1 MLTNRLATLA
11 GALCC
16 AVAVAAAPEHADAFL
31 SLSPDQSLVV
41 SADSLAARGARV
53 TGEEKR
59 LGVPTFVFIEGVPAE
74 ASAEDTARSV
84 ISRFA
89 DAWRLDAADVK
100 SLSVR
105 ELHRNERSGTIV
117 RFAQQVNG
125 LDVFRSQFDVVLSKQ
140 GVPVAVSGYP
150 APSDFARR
158 ASTRFSVGATQALER
173 AFRDQTGANGTF
185 KTFPSTDG
193 VWMTAGLVENAGFTL
208 SSPARARRVYYV
220 LKDRLE
226 PAWHIELDV
235 ARRGSTSSAMF
246 ASVVSASDGTR
257 LMRHNLTADAS
268 YKVFANDP
276 DGIPYDGPF
285 GNDVTPHPTGVPDGY
300 QPPFVTRNLVTVT
313 SAPFS
318 RNDPWLPSGTT
329 ATLTGNNVDAYADL
343 ASPDGFSPST
353 TDFRVVPSSPGVF
366 DYPVSFTTSP
376 AANVNQQSAAI
387 TQLFYNINFLH
398 DWFYDSGFDE
408 PAGNAQSSNYG
419 RGGRAGDFIRAEAQ
433 DASGRNNA
441 NMSTPS
447 DGASPRMQ
455 MYIFDGVPQ
464 FTVSAPAGLAG
475 RYDCN
480 TASSFGATTFDLT
493 ANLIR
498 FGTAIDLGC
507 TAYPAGTF
515 TGGIALID
523 RGTCGF
529 AIKAANA
536 QAAGAIG
543 VLIATNAAGAAPAMG
558 GADPLVTIP
567 AMSTTQSAGALLRA
581 ATGTVTVNLKRSADL
596 DRDGSFDNQIV
607 AHEWGHYLSNRLIGD
622 GVGLIN
628 TQGRSMGEGWSDTV
642 AMIMSVR
649 DEDRNRPGNGNFQG
663 VYASA
668 AFVTTGGVNN
678 GAYFGIRRLPYSTN
692 LAKNP
697 LTLRHI
703 ANGVALPTTAPLG
716 GGADGAFNA
725 EVHNA
730 GEVWSN
736 MLWECYA
743 SLLNAYPFAEAQDR
757 MKAYLVAG
765 LKLTPVAPT
774 MLEARDALLAAALAS
789 DPADYQ
795 RFANAFAKRGAG
807 FGAVVPD
814 RNVVDHIG
822 VIESFESGASMRVL
836 SATIDDDAT
845 ACDRDGVL
853 DLGEVG
859 NVVVRVKNMG
869 RTVLSAQTMSL
880 TASGATAA
888 MAFPNGNTGFIPSLQ
903 PGAEATVRVR
913 MSIGSV
919 VLPPIRAGLSAFFS
933 EPSLPT
939 AQRTVVIDPRLN
951 TDDTVAASSTDTFD
965 TKADAWASVGFTREN
980 GYAHAN
986 DLNTESELTLT
997 SPWITVNATGNFIV
1011 TFKERH
1017 SFEWDGSRFWDGAV
1031 VEFSTD
1037 GVTWFDPFVEGILNP
1052 GYNGNLEASSGNPL
1066 EGRRAFVNL
1075 SAGFPNFVTRTL
1087 NFGAALAGEN
1097 VRLRIRVGSDG
1108 SAAAYGID
1116 VDDFTITNA
1125 ANAPFTALAD
1135 DSVGT
1140 CNQRPVAFAPSF
1152 NAVEGT
1158 LSSNVLTRN
1167 PIRLN
1172 GTSSVDPDGSP
1183 ITYAW
1188 TQLGGAPVTLTGAN
1202 TATPSFIATV
1212 PAEGAHFSFQLV
1224 VNDGTEASLPARV
1237 EMKVSNVNQLPVAVA
1252 TGPSTI
1258 AERSAATV
1266 TLDGSTSTDA
1276 DGETLT
1282 FTWSQTAGPAVALSS
1297 TTDAAPAFA
1306 LPEVT
1311 ADTTFTFELLANDG
1325 IADSAPATVSVV
1337 VTNVDR
1343 APTANAGVDVTSP
1356 GRVSLQLTATGADA
1370 EGDALTFA
1378 WTQLSGTTAVL
1389 TNAGTA
1395 TVSIAT
1401 PNVAAA
1407 EDLVFRV
1414 TATANGLTA
1423 TDDVT
1428 VHLLPDQA
1436 PTLNA
1441 GADFAAAGRT
1451 LVNLSGAASDAE
1463 GDAITWAW
1471 SQVSGTSVT
1480 LTGST
1485 TSSPTF
1491 TSPDIKT
1498 AEPLEFSVTVTANGR
1513 TATDTVTVTVSADR
1527 APMVSVAD
1535 VSADARTTA
1544 TLRASATDAEGDVS
1558 TFSWAQVSGSP
1569 VTLSGET
1576 TASPSFTAP
1585 DVASG
1590 TEALVFRVT
1599 ATANG
1604 LTATGEG
1611 TVTVRAANRQ
1621 PVVSGLNDVTENER
1635 VSLTLTAVGMD
1646 PDQDALTWAWSQ
1658 LGGPQVSLAGAS
1670 SEAVTF
1676 TTPEVR
1682 EDTVIALS
1690 VVTTDPTGETATATV
1705 RVTVKN
1711 VNRAPVAVASST
1723 GSVGGERVLLNA
1735 ANSTDP
1741 DGDSLTATWKQTG
1754 GPQVTLE
1761 NGSDKVA
1768 SFVAP
1773 KVDAATEFTFEVEVS
1788 DGTSTSSA
1796 PVVVSV
1802 QPAPKA
1808 SGCGCSSG
1816 VGLFPLALLA
1826 LSLRSRRRRVS

>member
-11 GALCC
+11 GVLFSAL
-16 AVAVAAAPEHADAFL
+16 ALAAAPEHADAFL
-31 SLSPDQSLVV
+31 SSSPDQSLVV
-41 SADSLAARGARV
+41 SAEVMAARGARV

-59 LGVPTFVFIEGVPAE
+59 LGVPTFIFIEGVSAETSAE
-74 ASAEDTARSV
+74 ATARSV

-89 DAWRLDAADVK
+89 DAYRLDAADVK

-105 ELHRNERSGTIV
+105 ELHQNDRSGTIV

-125 LDVFRSQFDVVLSKQ
+125 IDVFRSQFDVVLSKQ

-150 APSDFARR
+150 APSDFART
-158 ASTRFSVGATQALER
+158 ASTHFRVGATQALER
-173 AFRDQTGANGTF
+173 AFREQTGANGTF
-185 KTFPSTDG
+185 KTFASTDG
-193 VWMTAGLVENAGFTL
+193 VWMTASLVENSGFTL

-220 LKDRLE
+220 LNDRLE

-235 ARRGSTSSAMF
+235 ATRGSTSSAMY
-246 ASVVSASDGTR
+246 ASVVSATDGAR

-268 YKVFANDP
+268 YKVFANTP
-276 DGIPYDGPF
+276 DLIPFDGPF
-285 GNDVTPHPTGVPDGY
+285 GNDVTPHPTGTPDGF
-300 QPPFVTRNLVTVT
+300 QPPFVARNLVTVT

-318 RNDPWLPSGTT
+318 RNDPWLASG
-329 ATLTGNNVDAYADL
+329 AVTLTGNNVDAYADL

-353 TDFRVVPSSPGVF
+353 SDFRVVPSSPGLF
-366 DYPVSFTTSP
+366 DYPVSFSTSP

-408 PAGNAQSSNYG
+408 RAGNAQTTNYG
-419 RGGRAGDFIRAEAQ
+419 RGGREGDFIRGEAQ
-433 DASGRNNA
+433 DSSGRNNA

-455 MYIFDGVPQ
+455 MYIFDGLPQ
-464 FTVSAPAGLAG
+464 LNVNSPAGIAG

-480 TASSFGATTFDLT
+480 TAAFGASAFDLT
-493 ANLIR
+493 ANVIR
-498 FGTAIDLGC
+498 FSTTTDLGC
-507 TAYPAGTF
+507 TPYPAGTF

-529 AIKAANA
+529 VVKAANA

-543 VLIATNAAGAAPAMG
+543 VIIATNAAGAAPGMAG
-558 GADPLVTIP
+558 VDPTVTIP
-567 AMSTTQSAGALLRA
+567 SMSTTQAAGALLRA
-581 ATGTVTVNLKRSADL
+581 TTGTITVNMKRSADL

-607 AHEWGHYLSNRLIGD
+607 AHEWAHYLSNRLIGD

-628 TQGRSMGEGWSDTV
+628 NQGRSMGEGWSDTV

-649 DEDRNRPGNGNFQG
+649 DEDRLRAGNNTFQG

-703 ANGVALPTTAPLG
+703 ANGVALPTGVPLAS
-716 GGADGAFNA
+716 GADGAFNG

-730 GEVWSN
+730 GEIWSN

-743 SLLNAYPFAEAQDR
+743 SLLNAYPFVEAQDR
-757 MKAYLVAG
+757 MKGYLVAG
-765 LKLTPVAPT
+765 LKLTPISPT
-774 MLEARDALLAAALAS
+774 MLEARDALLAAALAA

-795 RFANAFAKRGAG
+795 RFVSAFAKRGAG

-822 VIESFESGASMRVL
+822 VIESFETGAAMRVV
-836 SATIDDDAT
+836 SATINDDAT
-845 ACDRDGVL
+845 SCDRDGVL

-859 NVVVRVKNMG
+859 NVRVRVKNVG
-869 RTVLSAQTMSL
+869 RTVLASQTLSL
-880 TASGATAA
+880 TASGATST
-888 MAFPNGNTGFIPSLQ
+888 MNFPNGNTATIPSLQ
-903 PGAEATVRVR
+903 PGAEATVSVR
-913 MSIGSV
+913 MSINSAP
-919 VLPPIRAGLSAFFS
+919 LPTIRAGLTATFD

-939 AQRTVVIDPRLN
+939 AQRTVSIDPRLN
-951 TDDTVAASSTDTFD
+951 TDDAAAASSTDAFD
-965 TKADAWASVGFTREN
+965 TRADAWTSVGFTREN

-986 DLNTESELTLT
+986 DLNTVSDLTLT
-997 SPWITVNATGNFIV
+997 SPWLSVNATGNFIV

-1017 SFEWDGSRFWDGAV
+1017 SFEWDGTRFWDGAV

-1037 GVTWFDPFVEGILNP
+1037 GVTWVDPFVAGLFNP
-1052 GYNGNLEASSGNPL
+1052 GYTGNLQADPGNPL
-1066 EGRRAFVNL
+1066 AGRRAYVNL
-1075 SAGFPNFVTRTL
+1075 SPGFPAFVTRTL
-1087 NFGAALAGEN
+1087 NFGAALAGQS

-1108 SAAAYGID
+1108 AAAAYGID
-1116 VDDFTITNA
+1116 VDDFTVTNA
-1125 ANAPFTALAD
+1125 ANAPFTALAN

-1140 CNQRPVAFAPSF
+1140 CNQRPVAIAPSF

-1172 GTSSVDPDGSP
+1172 GTSSVDPDGAP
-1183 ITYAW
+1183 LTYAW
-1188 TQLGGAPVTLTGAN
+1188 TQLGGSSVTLTGAN
-1202 TATPSFIATV
+1202 TATPSFVATV
-1212 PAEGAHFSFQLV
+1212 PAAGAHYTFQLV
-1224 VNDGTEASLPARV
+1224 VNDGTDSSLPARV
-1237 EMKVSNVNQLPVAVA
+1237 EMDVSNVNQLPVAVA
-1252 TGPSTI
+1252 VGPATI
-1258 AERSAATV
+1258 AERSGPTV

-1276 DGETLT
+1276 DGEMLT
-1282 FTWSQTAGPAVALSS
+1282 FTWSQTAGPTVALSS
-1297 TTDAAPAFA
+1297 TTAMAPTFA

-1311 ADTTFTFELLANDG
+1311 ADTTFTFKLVANDG
-1325 IADSAPATVSVV
+1325 TADSAAATVSVL

-1356 GRVSLQLTATGADA
+1356 GRVSLQLTATGADP
-1370 EGDALTFA
+1370 EGDAITFA
-1378 WTQLSGTTAVL
+1378 WTQVSGTSAML
-1389 TNAGTA
+1389 SNPATA

-1414 TATANGLTA
+1414 TATANSLTA

-1428 VHLLPDQA
+1428 VHVLADQA
-1436 PTLNA
+1436 PSVNA
-1441 GADFAAAGRT
+1441 GADFPAAGRT

-1480 LTGST
+1480 LTGAT

-1513 TATDTVTVTVSADR
+1513 TATDTVTVTVAADR
-1527 APMVSVAD
+1527 APTVSVAD

-1544 TLRASATDAEGDVS
+1544 TLAATAADAEGDVA
-1558 TFSWAQVSGSP
+1558 TFTWEQVSGTV
-1569 VTLSGET
+1569 VTLTGQT
-1576 TASPSFTAP
+1576 TAAPTFTAP
-1585 DVASG
+1585 EVASG

-1604 LTATGEG
+1604 LTATDEG

-1621 PVVSGLNDVTENER
+1621 PVVSGLNDVSENER
-1635 VSLTLTAVGMD
+1635 VSLTLSAVGMD
-1646 PDQDALTWAWSQ
+1646 PDQDVLTWAWSQ
-1658 LGGPQVSLAGAS
+1658 LGGPQVTLAGATTG
-1670 SEAVTF
+1670 AVTF

-1690 VVTTDPTGETATATV
+1690 VVATDPTGETATATV

-1723 GSVGGERVLLNA
+1723 GSVGGERVVLNA
-1735 ANSTDP
+1735 SNSTDP
-1741 DGDSLTATWKQTG
+1741 DGDSLTAIWKQTG
-1754 GPQVTLE
+1754 GPEVTLE
-1761 NGSDKVA
+1761 NAGDKVA
-1768 SFVAP
+1768 SFIAP
-1773 KVDAATEFTFEVEVS
+1773 KVEAATEFTFEVEVS
-1788 DGTSTSSA
+1788 DGTLKSSV
-1796 PVVVSV
+1796 PVVVSI
-1802 QPAPKA
+1802 QAAPKA

-1816 VGLFPLALLA
+1816 AGLFPLALLA
-1826 LSLRSRRRRVS
+1826 LSLRSRRRRKN